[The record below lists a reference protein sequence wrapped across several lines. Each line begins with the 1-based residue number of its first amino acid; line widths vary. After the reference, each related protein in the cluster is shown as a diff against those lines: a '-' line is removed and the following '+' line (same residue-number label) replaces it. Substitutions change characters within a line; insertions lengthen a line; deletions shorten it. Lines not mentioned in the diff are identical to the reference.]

1 MKNPMTKAT
10 SQTQHAVSWRGAGSG
25 VFLPA
30 VSLLTIFVMATLSR
44 SASAAG
50 FDVAGTDPDAVPV
63 VPAGFV
69 ATMPAREPLV
79 RNVSMLV
86 FDTRGRLF
94 AAMGPQYRHPRDNTP
109 GDAIVRLVD
118 ADGDGT
124 FDATKPFA
132 GPFHCVQGMAWKQ
145 GPRGPELWVA
155 NAPDLTVARDTDGDG
170 EADEYVRIATGLG
183 TLEHALDAIT
193 FAPDG
198 FAYFGKGDT
207 PVFGNAPR
215 AFRDLAQVEAGT
227 GAVDDPEPVMF
238 PRAEW
243 PAAWRA
249 SYRFPTD
256 GHSGG
261 GILRCNA
268 SGKHLAIVCR
278 GCRNPWGMAFDDSFD
293 WLATDQDDVGG
304 DRFLM
309 PFMGAHFGM
318 RHRWNNSWTGEGT
331 LASVPASG
339 PLAEGSGT
347 GVLFYDSREFPE
359 THRHVFYRADWLRGT
374 VEIFRREWHGAML
387 MPAGGRVE
395 SFASL
400 GDTKPL
406 FRPTGMAVGPDGA
419 IWTGGWGSTYG
430 WNGDKTEGRVFR
442 IAAEGGPSLAA
453 AVAKLAARPA
463 LETRSVAD
471 VAVDCDSPIVAMR
484 VAAQDELL
492 QRASG
497 SDSQAAAARREIA
510 VLAAAAIK
518 EPGREAR
525 QTWLLW
531 TLGRI
536 AADDAAGDAFF
547 AGLVESNAAAISES
561 NRIQA
566 VRILAH
572 RVAGRS
578 ADARTL
584 PPCVIARL
592 TDRSPRVRFAAMLA
606 AASVADRAAVP
617 AIIDAAA
624 SETDR
629 LVHYAAWAT
638 LRDLMLIDEL
648 RGLLADGRAGVRLAA
663 VLALLDLGRLD
674 GPAVVSLS
682 KDADERVS
690 QTATTWLAN
699 TGFGL
704 DDPAAVLA
712 TIKRLDNRHVDY
724 RLRLALLQKLE
735 GKAIDGG
742 VRADLEKMYIDQYRS
757 AGMNDEEVVPQ
768 EKSQEIAAVLWA
780 VKPDRRVAETAWE
793 LLGHGWPMLADS
805 VAAGY
810 SKLGAEGLA
819 VLAEKIP
826 MADAARRD
834 RGVEALAGYAAAGRG
849 LAASEPLVAGLAAA
863 WDKNPQPA
871 FRGKVLACLAAIDP
885 AFWQAAPAAR
895 SRAEKLLLA
904 AAADPDPRLLD
915 RVPSVASI
923 LGVPTPKLA
932 EPRPPTKADAVLG
945 RLKDADPARG
955 ARLFADARG
964 ANCAACHRA
973 GDHGVGGIGPEL
985 SDIGLRAAPA
995 AIAESIL
1002 QPSATIIE
1010 GYRVSALVLD
1020 DGRSLTGLVL
1030 DDTPDTVRVI
1040 DGEGRS
1046 TSVRKDAIE
1055 ERAVQ
1060 QVSLMP
1066 AGYDRTLT
1074 PEELADLV
1082 AFLLTQKRPAGQVA
1096 AVP

>member
-1 MKNPMTKAT
+1 MIRDVRAE
-10 SQTQHAVSWRGAGSG
+10 SASLRIAARLGAICWVVLWAV
-25 VFLPA
+25 LPA
-30 VSLLTIFVMATLSR
+30 NARAES
-44 SASAAG
+44 
-50 FDVAGTDPDAVPV
+50 FDVSGTDPDAVPV

-69 ATMPAREPLV
+69 ATMPARAPLV
-79 RNVSMLV
+79 RNVSMLA

-94 AAMGPQYRHPRDNTP
+94 VAMGPQYRHPRENTP
-109 GDAIVRLVD
+109 GDAIVMLVD

-124 FDATKPFA
+124 FEATKPFA

-183 TLEHALDAIT
+183 TLEHALDAPS

-198 FAYFGKGDT
+198 YLYFGKGDT

-215 AFRDLAQVEAGT
+215 AFRDLAQVEAGV
-227 GAVDDPEPVMF
+227 GAVDDPEPVTF
-238 PRAEW
+238 TRADW
-243 PAAWRA
+243 PAAWRG

-256 GHSGG
+256 GHTGG
-261 GILRCNA
+261 GMMRCDA
-268 SGKHLAIVCR
+268 SGKNLAIVCR
-278 GCRNPWGMAFDDSFD
+278 GCRNPWGMAFDNSFD
-293 WLATDQDDVGG
+293 WLATDQDDLGG

-331 LASVPASG
+331 LASVPACG
-339 PLAEGSGT
+339 PIMEGSGT
-347 GVLFYDSREFPE
+347 GVVFHDSPMFPE
-359 THRHVFYRADWLRGT
+359 THRNVFYRADWLRGT
-374 VEIFRREWHGAML
+374 VEIFRREWQGALL

-395 SFASL
+395 PFVSL
-400 GDTKPL
+400 GDKKPL

-419 IWTGGWGSTYG
+419 LWIGGWGSTYG

-453 AVAKLAARPA
+453 ATAKLAARPA
-463 LETRSVAD
+463 VEARSVAE
-471 VAVDCDSPIVAMR
+471 VAVDFDSPIVAMR

-492 QRASG
+492 RRASG
-497 SDSQAAAARREIA
+497 GDSQAAAAQREIA
-510 VLAAAAIK
+510 DLAAAAIK

-536 AADDAAGDAFF
+536 AADAAAGDTFF
-547 AGLVESNAAAISES
+547 ARLVEAKDSISEIP
-561 NRIQA
+561 RIQA

-578 ADARTL
+578 GDARTL
-584 PPCVIARL
+584 PPCVIASL

-617 AIIDAAA
+617 AIIDAA
-624 SETDR
+624 EDQTDR
-629 LVHYAAWAT
+629 LVHYAAWTT
-638 LRDLMLIDEL
+638 LRNLVPPDEL
-648 RGLLADGRAGVRLAA
+648 RGLLADKRAGVRLAA
-663 VLALLDLGRLD
+663 LLALLDLGRLD
-674 GPAVVSLS
+674 GPAVVALS

-690 QTATTWLAN
+690 QTATAWLAN

-712 TIKRLDNRHVDY
+712 TITRLDNRHVDY
-724 RLRLALLQKLE
+724 RLRLALLRKLE

-742 VRADLEKMYIDQYRS
+742 ARAGLEQMYVNAWGGATLQS
-757 AGMNDEEVVPQ
+757 GEVVPQ

-780 VKPDRRVAETAWE
+780 VKPDRRAAETAWG

-805 VAAGY
+805 VAAGF
-810 SKLGAEGLA
+810 SRLGGDGLA
-819 VLAEKIP
+819 VLAEKLP
-826 MADAARRD
+826 DAGATRRD

-849 LAASEPLVAGLAAA
+849 LAASEPLVTALAAA

-885 AFWQAAPAAR
+885 SSWQAEAAAR
-895 SRAEKLLLA
+895 GRAEKLLLA

-915 RVPSVASI
+915 RVPSVASS

-932 EPRPPTKADAVLG
+932 EPRPPAKAADVVALLG
-945 RLKDADPARG
+945 AADPARG
-955 ARLFADARG
+955 AKLFADARG

-995 AIAESIL
+995 AIVESIL

-1010 GYRVSALVLD
+1010 GYRVSTLVLD

-1030 DDTPDTVRVI
+1030 DDTPDTLRVI
-1040 DGEGRS
+1040 DAEGRS

-1074 PEELADLV
+1074 PDELADLV

-1096 AVP
+1096 AAP